1 MTHVNAEQLEGTT
14 LNVYAYVV
22 KEGKAVGPREVMR
35 ATSLT
40 SPSVAHWHLQ
50 KLENLG
56 LLSRTE
62 YGEYIVK
69 EKVNVSGHLWVG
81 RTLVPRLIF
90 YAFFFMGILIAET
103 GVLAY
108 PLITTGQAPSIYLY
122 YLISP
127 TAIATVLFLAEG
139 MWLTK
144 KVKTE
149 KQKKPQ
155 QPKPATS

>member
-1 MTHVNAEQLEGTT
+1 MTNIAAEELEGTT
-14 LNVYAYVV
+14 LNVYSYVV
-22 KEGKAVGPREVMR
+22 KEGKSVGPREVMR
-35 ATSLT
+35 ATNLT

-50 KLENLG
+50 KLEGLG
-56 LLSRTE
+56 LLTKTE

-90 YAFFFMGILIAET
+90 YSFFFMGILIIEL
-103 GVLAY
+103 GLLAY
-108 PLITTGQAPSIYLY
+108 PLIIQGQAPSIYLY

-139 MWLTK
+139 IWLSK
-144 KVKTE
+144 KIRAE
-149 KQKKPQ
+149 NRKKPN
-155 QPKPATS
+155 K

>member
-1 MTHVNAEQLEGTT
+1 MTNTTAEDLEGTT

-22 KEGKAVGPREVMR
+22 KEGKSVGPREVMR
-35 ATSLT
+35 ATNLT

-50 KLENLG
+50 KLETLG
-56 LLSRTE
+56 LLSKTV
-62 YGEYIVK
+62 YGEYTVK
-69 EKVNVSGHLWVG
+69 EKVNVSGHLWIG

-90 YAFFFMGILIAET
+90 YAFFFMGILLVEAAL
-103 GVLAY
+103 VAY
-108 PLITTGQAPSIYLY
+108 PLITQGVFPDLYFY

-139 MWLTK
+139 IWIRK
-144 KVKTE
+144 KTLTE

-155 QPKPATS
+155 TNK

>member
-1 MTHVNAEQLEGTT
+1 MTNVTAEDLEGTT
-14 LNVYAYVV
+14 LNVYAYII
-22 KEGKAVGPREVMR
+22 KEGKSVGPREVMR
-35 ATSLT
+35 ATNLT

-50 KLENLG
+50 KLEGLG
-56 LLSRTE
+56 LLAKTQ
-62 YGEYIVK
+62 YGEYKVK
-69 EKVNVSGHLWVG
+69 EKVNVSGHFWVG

-90 YAFFFMGILIAET
+90 YSFFFMGILIVEM

-108 PLITTGQAPSIYLY
+108 PLIVQGQAPSIYLY

-144 KVKTE
+144 RVKNENRKKTQTP
-149 KQKKPQ
+149 KQI
-155 QPKPATS
+155 S

>member
-1 MTHVNAEQLEGTT
+1 MTNVNAEQLEGTS
-14 LNVYAYVV
+14 LNVYAYIV
-22 KEGKAVGPREVMR
+22 KEGKSVGPREVMR
-35 ATSLT
+35 ATGLT

-50 KLENLG
+50 KLEGLG
-56 LLSRTE
+56 LLARTE
-62 YGEYIVK
+62 YGEYTVK

-90 YAFFFMGILIAET
+90 YSFFFMGILIVEL

-108 PLITTGQAPSIYLY
+108 PLVTQGQAPSVYLY

-139 MWLTK
+139 MWLSK
-144 KVKTE
+144 KN
-149 KQKKPQ
+149 QNRKKE
-155 QPKPATS
+155 KPAA

>member
-1 MTHVNAEQLEGTT
+1 VTNIAAEDLEGTT

-22 KEGKAVGPREVMR
+22 KEGKSVGPREVMR
-35 ATSLT
+35 ATNLT

-50 KLENLG
+50 KLEGLG
-56 LLSRTE
+56 LLSRTD
-62 YGEYIVK
+62 YGEYAVK

-90 YAFFFMGILIAET
+90 YSFFFMGILIIEI
-103 GVLAY
+103 GLLAY
-108 PLITTGQAPSIYLY
+108 PLIIMGQAPSIYLY

-139 MWLTK
+139 MWLSK
-144 KVKTE
+144 KIHAE
-149 KQKKPQ
+149 SNRKKS
-155 QPKPATS
+155 K

>member
-1 MTHVNAEQLEGTT
+1 MTNNVAEDLEGTT

-22 KEGKAVGPREVMR
+22 KEGKSVGPREVMR
-35 ATSLT
+35 ATNLT

-50 KLENLG
+50 KLEALG
-56 LLSRTE
+56 LLSKTV
-62 YGEYIVK
+62 YGEYAVK
-69 EKVNVSGHLWVG
+69 EKVNVSGHLWIG

-90 YAFFFMGILIAET
+90 YSFFFMGILIVEA
-103 GVLAY
+103 GLIVY
-108 PLITTGQAPSIYLY
+108 PLITQGVFPDLYFY

-139 MWLTK
+139 IWLRK
-144 KVKTE
+144 KTLTE

-155 QPKPATS
+155 TTK

>member
-1 MTHVNAEQLEGTT
+1 MTNVNPEEIEGTT
-14 LNVYAYVV
+14 LNVYSYVV
-22 KEGKAVGPREVMR
+22 KEGKSVGPREVMR
-35 ATSLT
+35 ATNLT

-50 KLENLG
+50 KLEGLG
-56 LLSRTE
+56 LLAKTE

-81 RTLVPRLIF
+81 RKLVPRLIF
-90 YAFFFMGILIAET
+90 YSFFFMGILIIEL
-103 GVLAY
+103 GLLAY
-108 PLITTGQAPSIYLY
+108 PLIIQGQAPSIYLY

-144 KVKTE
+144 KIHAE
-149 KQKKPQ
+149 NRKKP
-155 QPKPATS
+155 K